1 MTLKR
6 PSSSRAL
13 YDRHIFMTRID
24 SPADFA
30 AVVPTGALIGL
41 DPGTKT
47 IGVAISDER
56 RNHASPLETIRRTRL
71 TDDLKHLSTL
81 IEHRQAKGIVV
92 GMPLNMDGSAGRR
105 AQSVRAF
112 TRSLEDTF
120 NLPVLQWDERLS
132 TFTAD
137 EAMKEAGVRRDKR
150 AAAIDSAAAAI
161 ILQGA
166 LDRLSELTLDTRETE

>member
-1 MTLKR
+1 MTQIKT
-6 PSSSRAL
+6 
-13 YDRHIFMTRID
+13 I
-24 SPADFA
+24 ADFA
-30 AVVPTGALIGL
+30 AAVPTGALIGL

-71 TDDLKHLSTL
+71 TDDLVQLRSV
-81 IEHRQAKGIVV
+81 IEYRRAKGIVV

-112 TRSLEDTF
+112 TRSLEDALE
-120 NLPVLQWDERLS
+120 LPVLQWDERLS
-132 TFTAD
+132 TFSAD
-137 EAMKEAGVRRDKR
+137 EAMKEAGMRADKR
-150 AAAIDSAAAAI
+150 ATLIDSAAAAV

-166 LDRLSELTLDTRETE
+166 LDRLSELSLETKGTE

>member
-1 MTLKR
+1 
-6 PSSSRAL
+6 
-13 YDRHIFMTRID
+13 MTRIQ

-30 AVVPTGALIGL
+30 AAVPSGALIGL
-41 DPGTKT
+41 DPGKKT

-56 RNHASPLETIRRTRL
+56 RSHASPLETIHRTRL
-71 TDDLKHLSTL
+71 TDDLKQLSAL
-81 IEHRQAKGIVV
+81 IDHRQAKGIIV

-112 TRSLEDTF
+112 TRSLEDILK
-120 NLPVLQWDERLS
+120 LPVLQWDERLS
-132 TFTAD
+132 TFAAD
-137 EAMKEAGVRRDKR
+137 EAMKEAGMRHEKR

-166 LDRLSELTLDTRETE
+166 LDHLSELALDTKETE

>member
-1 MTLKR
+1 MNRFETV
-6 PSSSRAL
+6 
-13 YDRHIFMTRID
+13 
-24 SPADFA
+24 ADFA
-30 AVVPTGALIGL
+30 AAVPAGALIGL

-71 TDDLKHLSTL
+71 MADLDQLRL
-81 IEHRQAKGIVV
+81 VIEYRSAKGIIV

-112 TRSLEDTF
+112 TRSLEEV
-120 NLPVLQWDERLS
+120 LGVPVLQWDERLS
-132 TFTAD
+132 TFSAE
-137 EAMKEAGVRRDKR
+137 EAMKEAGVRPDKR
-150 AAAIDSAAAAI
+150 AALIDSAAAAV

-166 LDRLSELTLDTRETE
+166 LDRLLELSPDTSRLETKGTE

>member
-1 MTLKR
+1 
-6 PSSSRAL
+6 
-13 YDRHIFMTRID
+13 MTRIQ

-30 AVVPTGALIGL
+30 IAVPSGALIGL

-56 RNHASPLETIRRTRL
+56 RGHASPLETIRRTRL
-71 TDDLKHLSTL
+71 TDDLKHLSAL

-92 GMPLNMDGSAGRR
+92 GMPLNMDGTPGRR

-112 TRSLEDTF
+112 TRSLEDILE
-120 NLPVLQWDERLS
+120 LPVLQWDERLS
-132 TFTAD
+132 TFAAD
-137 EAMKEAGVRRDKR
+137 EAMKEAGVRREKR
-150 AAAIDSAAAAI
+150 ATVIDSAAAAI

-166 LDRLSELTLDTRETE
+166 LDRLSEIAPETKDTE